1 MANFYLDIETEGF
14 NTIEHK
20 IITIQYQELNWE
32 GKPKGELVI
41 LKEWESSEEEI
52 VKKFHKILLSENVWS
67 FVPVMFNS
75 IFDLTFLWDKFKK
88 YNLPLKYTLS
98 EYLYKF
104 PLIDLKSSFIIANNL
119 NFKDSGLDKMT
130 NKETDG
136 RNIPIFYKNKEFD
149 KIEKYVIQ
157 ETESFL
163 ECLEKFRIKL
173 MEVFNKNG
181 AI

>member
-14 NTIEHK
+14 NIIEHK
-20 IITIQYQELNWE
+20 IITIQYQEIYSN

-67 FVPVMFNS
+67 FIPVMCNS
-75 IFDLTFLWDKFKK
+75 IFDLTFLWAKFKK
-88 YNLPLKYTLS
+88 YNLPLRYTLS

-104 PLIDLKSSFIIANNL
+104 PLIDIKSSLIIANGL
-119 NFKDSGLDKMT
+119 NFKGSGLDKMT

-149 KIEKYVIQ
+149 KIEKYIIQ

-163 ECLEKFRIKL
+163 ECLQKIRIKL
-173 MEVFNKNG
+173 MEAFDKNEN
-181 AI
+181 